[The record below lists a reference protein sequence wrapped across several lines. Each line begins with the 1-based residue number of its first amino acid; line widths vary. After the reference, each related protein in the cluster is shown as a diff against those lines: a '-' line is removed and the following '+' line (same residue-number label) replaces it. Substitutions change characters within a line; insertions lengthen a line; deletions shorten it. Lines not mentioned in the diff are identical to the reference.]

1 MITDTAFKIIK
12 ARDFPS
18 YLKSNSENV
27 IFWDTCGILDIL
39 NLVSDSTNSTFIKV
53 LLLLNDKISRGEII
67 SCSSKMVI
75 REILDNYSNPP
86 YYQAGKFIDDTVRN
100 FNKIQSYLKELGQQ
114 DSYTE
119 VTINSEAILTI
130 IERQIQILLNNTL
143 FIEDDD
149 YLKLARDRVVLKKAP
164 SQRNEFKD
172 SVIWE
177 TCIDI
182 ANRSTIDFYF
192 ISSNEKDYGKL
203 GNRFT
208 EIQTDMDTHNINFKH
223 KITDFYPIVQ

>member
-1 MITDTAFKIIK
+1 MIRTEAFKLIK
-12 ARDFPS
+12 SGDFIS
-18 YLKSNSENV
+18 YQTPNSKKI

-39 NLVSDSTNSTFIKV
+39 NLITDSTNSTFISV
-53 LLLLNDKISRGEII
+53 LIKLNKKIIQGEIL
-67 SCSSKMVI
+67 SCSSKIVI

-86 YYQAGKFIDDTVRN
+86 YHQAVKFIDDTVRN

-114 DSYTE
+114 DSYEE
-119 VTINSEAILTI
+119 VTINSEAILSI
-130 IERQIQILLNNTL
+130 LESQIQLLLNNTL

-149 YLKLARDRVVLKKAP
+149 YLKLARDRVVSKIAP

-172 SVIWE
+172 SIIWE

-182 ANRSTIDFYF
+182 AKKTKLELYF
-192 ISSNEKDYGKL
+192 ISSNEKDYGKS

-208 EIQTDMDTHNINFKH
+208 EIQSDMDENNIIFKH
-223 KITDFYPIVQ
+223 KITDFYIIAQ